1 MAVGGTAAKKRFSVL
16 RETAAFCASLVRR
29 KSESAAEAPRCLF
42 CDVVGQVAC
51 FAPEG
56 AGPGELEA
64 VCLSCGQR
72 WVARRKGR
80 RLVLVAPITP
90 YDE

>member
-1 MAVGGTAAKKRFSVL
+1 MPAGAVGKRTAFSVL
-16 RETAAFCASLVRR
+16 RDTAAFCASLLHHRGKDAR
-29 KSESAAEAPRCLF
+29 EALQCEY
-42 CDVVGQVAC
+42 CHAVAQVVC

-64 VCLSCGQR
+64 VCLACGQR
-72 WVARRKGR
+72 WVARRDGR
-80 RLVLVAPITP
+80 GLVLVAPITP